1 MSKCTKTRL
10 QASLIPN
17 FSRGERIPNRLCG
30 VRVFAHRA
38 SACCINF
45 DESYDHWMRTL
56 LIRLSTLLF
65 VACGLLQQSA
75 GRVSKVHDQQAT
87 TDRECSSATYFVLCT
102 CYSSIGVYHLCCT
115 TICTRSTFRSV
126 STTNWTL
133 LNCALLLAGKAP
145 RFQVDCCT
153 PVSEISG
160 RRQLRSTRR
169 QHLTVPRYRLSTFGC
184 RSCFVELFTWSSP
197 WSNSE
202 FWQF

>member
-102 CYSSIGVYHLCCT
+102 CYSSTGVYHLRLRNDLYCVEWGVKLYSLTHSAARRSALARRSGAYQLQTERYLTVHCCLQEKLRGS
-115 TICTRSTFRSV
+115 RSTVAHQFRKSPAAD
-126 STTNWTL
+126 NYAQPGDNTL
-133 LNCALLLAGKAP
+133 L
-145 RFQVDCCT
+145 
-153 PVSEISG
+153 
-160 RRQLRSTRR
+160 
-169 QHLTVPRYRLSTFGC
+169 C
-184 RSCFVELFTWSSP
+184 RVTG
-197 WSNSE
+197 
-202 FWQF
+202 